1 MILLNHMCIFCE
13 IVEGRSPAT
22 KRWSNDQW
30 IVINDIHPKA
40 TTHVLLV
47 SRKHIPS
54 LDETSEEDAQLLGSV
69 LPTIRQLAK
78 DWSLVEGGYRV
89 VNNCG
94 KGAGQVVD
102 HLHFH
107 LMSGSILEVN

>member
-1 MILLNHMCIFCE
+1 MCIFCE
-13 IVEGRSPAT
+13 IVDGRASAT
-22 KRWSNDQW
+22 TRWSNDQW
-30 IVINDIHPKA
+30 IAINDIHPKA

-54 LDETSEEDAQLLGSV
+54 LDATSAEDDELLGSV
-69 LPTIRQLAK
+69 LPTIRRLAK
-78 DWSLVEGGYRV
+78 DWSLVEGGYRI

-94 KGAGQVVD
+94 AGAGQVVD

-107 LMSGSILEVN
+107 LLSGAIQ